1 MPISHFINNEGDPL
15 FKTIDDHDTI
25 NAGVEHVAP
34 SMPHDACL
42 FAPFI
47 VSVAENLS
55 LA

>member
-25 NAGVEHVAP
+25 HAGVEHVAP
-34 SMPHDACL
+34 SMARDLCL
-42 FAPFI
+42 LAPFI
-47 VSVAENLS
+47 VSVAEKLS